1 MFQKKK
7 EEIEE
12 PIPLTIDDIQKIK
25 DKLSEKDKNEDIEIK
40 IKDLK
45 IKDLLPQSFGEV
57 VITLIKNKHVIIF
70 SDTIN
75 GDKYRTIRKSKGGIF
90 SKDSLAYNRKKYHGK
105 YLLIEGN
112 GERKIV
118 RLIEDEELLLFQTL
132 KLIHGIIKDKPYM
145 LLKRLEENENLIS
158 NREYIKKNSETEE
171 IIEEVMNINPTS
183 IDIEDDHEFIVS
195 SVSLF
200 DE

>member
-1 MFQKKK
+1 
-7 EEIEE
+7 
-12 PIPLTIDDIQKIK
+12 LTEKDIQKLK
-25 DKLSEKDKNEDIEIK
+25 AKLAEKEVQELK

-45 IKDLLPQSFGEV
+45 MKDIIPQAFNE
-57 VITLIKNKHVIIF
+57 IIIYQ
-70 SDTIN
+70 DGNEHAVYMTETMN
-75 GDKYRTIRKSKGGIF
+75 GDKFKTFRRSKGGVF
-90 SKDSLAYNRKKYHGK
+90 LRDSLAYSREKEHGN

-132 KLIHGIIKDKPYM
+132 KLIHGIVKDKPYM
-145 LLKRLEENENLIS
+145 LLKKLQPGEKLSSADR
-158 NREYIKKNSETEE
+158 YIKKNSEHEVVQ
-171 IIEEVMNINPTS
+171 EEVMATVPLALPV
-183 IDIEDDHEFIVS
+183 EDDPETLSS

>member
-1 MFQKKK
+1 M
-7 EEIEE
+7 IPE
-12 PIPLTIDDIQKIK
+12 PEPLTEKDIKKIK
-25 DKLSEKDKNEDIEIK
+25 AKLAENEESELK

-45 IKDLLPQSFGEV
+45 MGQIIPQAFENA
-57 VITLIKNKHVIIF
+57 VITMYDNRHQIVLG
-70 SDTIN
+70 DTMN
-75 GDKYRTIRKSKGGIF
+75 GDKFKTFRKSKGGMF
-90 SKDSLAYNRKKYHGK
+90 TKDSLLYSRGHDHGK

-132 KLIHGIIKDKPYM
+132 RLIHGIVKDKPYM
-145 LLKRLEENENLIS
+145 LLKKLEKGEKLSSSEI
-158 NREYIKKNSETEE
+158 YIKKNSEQEDVA
-171 IIEEVMNINPTS
+171 EEVINIGPVA
-183 IDIEDDHEFIVS
+183 IPAEDDHDSITS